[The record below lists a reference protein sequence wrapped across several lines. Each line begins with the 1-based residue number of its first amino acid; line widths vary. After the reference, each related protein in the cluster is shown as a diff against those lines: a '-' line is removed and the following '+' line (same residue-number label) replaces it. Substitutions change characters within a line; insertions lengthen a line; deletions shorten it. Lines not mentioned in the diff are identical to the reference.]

1 VGAIGGLALGMASVR
16 YIEPLFYDVKPTDLE
31 VLAIPSLT
39 IIAAALLAAVPAVL
53 HAIRIDPVEM
63 LRSE

>member
-1 VGAIGGLALGMASVR
+1 MASVR
-16 YIEPLFYDVKPTDLE
+16 YIEPLFYDVKPTDLG

-53 HAIRIDPVEM
+53 HAVRINPVEM